1 MTRTPRENQ
10 TPQGWRQYRL
20 RRWLLLGAF
29 ILASGAVITRAF
41 QLQALEHEKWAAE
54 ALEQQQQRVPL
65 PARRGAVHDRDGV
78 PLAMSH
84 ETFRVSVAPGE
95 LRDPRAARDLLVKQ
109 LGVTRERAERATD
122 TSRRWVVLPGR
133 FTVEQRER
141 IGRVP
146 GIYFERDLERI
157 YPQGQV
163 GRELIGVVSRDG
175 RALGGV
181 EQEFDDLLRGQQG
194 YSVLRRDARGRTHP
208 SLSLPVVP
216 PEDGWDVE
224 LTIDLDLQEI
234 ADDALRAAI
243 TRARASGGDLL
254 LLDVHT
260 GEILA
265 AASRRDGRARQLT
278 AITEPY
284 EPGSTLKPL
293 LAAAL
298 LAERR
303 ATRNDSVFAENGR
316 WQMGGRTITDVSAM
330 QWASL
335 EEVIRESSNIG
346 IVKFSSRF
354 QNGELYRY
362 LRDFGFGTPTGVEY
376 PSESSGRLRHPRNW
390 SRLSPASLAIGYEIA
405 VTPLQLAS
413 AYAALANGGILME
426 PYLLRE
432 VRNSNGETVVRQE
445 PRPLR
450 RVLPDWAAD
459 EMTELLASV
468 VSDGTASR
476 ASVDNF
482 AVAGKTGTSRRT
494 GPDGR
499 YLPGSYI
506 ASFVGYFPAKNP
518 QMVIL
523 VKIDE
528 PRGDYYGGLTAAP
541 VTRETLQAI
550 LASRTASTDL
560 GRLLASQPLAAA
572 TSTSLIS
579 SEATE
584 SQPAEQEAAY
594 IIDLASLPVSSDSV
608 APAPIRV
615 PNLIGLSLRE
625 AVRRSHATGLHVT
638 IQGAGDVVSTDPI
651 AGEPL
656 LPGDTIIIAGGAG

>member
-1 MTRTPRENQ
+1 MNRPASEHQ
-10 TPQGWRQYRL
+10 LPQGWRQYRL

-29 ILASGAVITRAF
+29 ILASGAVLTRAF
-41 QLQALEHEKWAAE
+41 QLQALEHDKWAAE

-78 PLAMSH
+78 ALAMSH
-84 ETFRVSVAPGE
+84 ESFRVSVAPGE
-95 LRDPRAARDLLVKQ
+95 LRDPRAARDLLVKH

-133 FTVEQRER
+133 FTLEQRER
-141 IGRVP
+141 MGRVP

-303 ATRNDSVFAENGR
+303 ATRYDSVFAENGR
-316 WQMGGRTITDVSAM
+316 WQVGSRTITDVHAM

-346 IVKFSSRF
+346 IVKFTSRF
-354 QNGELYRY
+354 QDGELYRY

-376 PSESSGRLRHPRNW
+376 PSESSGRLRHHRHW

-405 VTPLQLAS
+405 VTPLQLAA
-413 AYAALANGGILME
+413 AYASLANGGILME

-432 VRNSNGETVVRQE
+432 VRDANGETVVRQE

-450 RVLPDWAAD
+450 RVLPESAAN

-476 ASVDNF
+476 AAVDNF

-499 YLPGSYI
+499 YLSGSYI
-506 ASFVGYFPAKNP
+506 ASFVGYFPARNP

-560 GRLLASQPLAAA
+560 GRLLASRPLAAA
-572 TSTSLIS
+572 TSTTLLP
-579 SEATE
+579 SEASDPGSDE
-584 SQPAEQEAAY
+584 LSPAY
-594 IIDLASLPVSSDSV
+594 ILDLASLPAASDSV
-608 APAPIRV
+608 SPAQILM
-615 PNLIGLSLRE
+615 PNLTGLTLRE
-625 AVRRSHATGLHVT
+625 AVRRSHVAGLHVK
-638 IQGAGDVVSTDPI
+638 IRGSGEVVGTTPGV
-651 AGEPL
+651 GERL
-656 LPGDTIIIAGGAG
+656 FPGDTIVIDGGAE